1 MHAQHPTQVNWK
13 RNLVVL
19 TVVQFLST
27 AGFSLVY
34 PFLPLY
40 VRELGI
46 ATRGSLEFWAGMVF
60 SAQAV
65 TMMIAA
71 PIWVRVADGRGR

>member
-1 MHAQHPTQVNWK
+1 MQAQQSRAINWK

-19 TVVQFLST
+19 TIVQFLST

-46 ATRGSLEFWAGMVF
+46 ATPRL
-60 SAQAV
+60 
-65 TMMIAA
+65 
-71 PIWVRVADGRGR
+71 P